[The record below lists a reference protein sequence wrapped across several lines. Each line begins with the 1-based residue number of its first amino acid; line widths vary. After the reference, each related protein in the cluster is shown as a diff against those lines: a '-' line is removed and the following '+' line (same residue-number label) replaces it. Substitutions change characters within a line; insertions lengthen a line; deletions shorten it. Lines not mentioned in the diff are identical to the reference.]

1 MTEGRSYRSQIG
13 VRTKCVSTVW
23 SGIISAQVRCRPHHP
38 WGVFKWTLQ
47 RFLADT
53 AVTDSHLL
61 AACRSLQPKRRMERN
76 FSPVRLFSK
85 VLLTVLLTA
94 CAAFLE
100 PFDLLYENAVQ
111 AFYNNDYDNVVR
123 YMEGALSSHREVQS
137 TRIRCRLRCQD
148 QHQLGE
154 IFSESRFF
162 DAVIRRAA
170 CMNACVEKKLGSQ
183 SVHKVSE
190 DVVQDFNRRIPYN
203 YLQLAYQKV
212 RGKGCAGDGLY
223 TAGQQVNYAC
233 NKTKVSSSLQ
243 TLLGVE

>member
-1 MTEGRSYRSQIG
+1 MT
-13 VRTKCVSTVW
+13 T
-23 SGIISAQVRCRPHHP
+23 
-38 WGVFKWTLQ
+38 
-47 RFLADT
+47 
-53 AVTDSHLL
+53 
-61 AACRSLQPKRRMERN
+61 
-76 FSPVRLFSK
+76 
-85 VLLTVLLTA
+85 

-111 AFYNNDYDNVVR
+111 AFYNSDYDNVVR
-123 YMEGALSSHREVQS
+123 YMEGALSSHREVRR

-148 QHQLGE
+148 QHQLGQ

-170 CMNACVEKKLGSQ
+170 CMNACVEEKLGSQ

-212 RGKGCAGDGLY
+212 RGKGQSS
-223 TAGQQVNYAC
+223 AGQQVNCARNETIRYLC
-233 NKTKVSSSLQ
+233 LYKPFWGLNNDVLIILESNHSSER
-243 TLLGVE
+243 V

>member
-1 MTEGRSYRSQIG
+1 MTDGHPLAAGRS
-13 VRTKCVSTVW
+13 
-23 SGIISAQVRCRPHHP
+23 P
-38 WGVFKWTLQ
+38 
-47 RFLADT
+47 
-53 AVTDSHLL
+53 
-61 AACRSLQPKRRMERN
+61 QPKRRMERT
-76 FSPVRLFSK
+76 FSPARLLSK
-85 VLLTVLLTA
+85 VLLTVLLAT

-111 AFYNNDYDNVVR
+111 AFYNSDYDNVVR
-123 YMEGALSSHREVQS
+123 YMEGAISSHRELRR

-154 IFSESRFF
+154 VFSESRFF

-170 CMNACVEKKLGSQ
+170 CMNACVEKELGSQ

-212 RGKGCAGDGLY
+212 RERVCR
-223 TAGQQVNYAC
+223 
-233 NKTKVSSSLQ
+233 
-243 TLLGVE
+243 